1 MTTEEG
7 NVFSCDSLRATN
19 LTAFQQAVFAKRA
32 MALCRQLSASMPED
46 LREQSVRSLLES
58 LGISTFDGNLPRSLQ
73 VGWSTGTQQN
83 NYRAAWQELRMLS
96 ICPLHVCLFACSFV
110 RLYIYCLHRAK

>member
-1 MTTEEG
+1 MTPSEFTTVLRQFIMKTEEG

-58 LGISTFDGNLPRSLQ
+58 LIDEART
-73 VGWSTGTQQN
+73 
-83 NYRAAWQELRMLS
+83 E
-96 ICPLHVCLFACSFV
+96 
-110 RLYIYCLHRAK
+110 